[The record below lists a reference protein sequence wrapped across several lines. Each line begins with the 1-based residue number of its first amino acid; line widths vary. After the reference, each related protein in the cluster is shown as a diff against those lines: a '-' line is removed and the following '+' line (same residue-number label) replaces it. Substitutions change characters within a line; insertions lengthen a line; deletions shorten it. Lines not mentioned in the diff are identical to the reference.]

1 MPIWLIGYVL
11 FFFFL
16 TCKLGIKVDA
26 LNGNKRVNRDL
37 LQNRAINNASIIE
50 LQKKRGKKKR
60 RGGGGKQKRFF
71 LKYCE
76 LFYIIFNFTPFSS
89 EEHVASQEKV
99 TSMEDVDCTDVL
111 PTRSRFLLARRSQLH
126 FTVTTTTTVRIWN
139 MASVNILL

>member
-1 MPIWLIGYVL
+1 ME
-11 FFFFL
+11 
-16 TCKLGIKVDA
+16 
-26 LNGNKRVNRDL
+26 NK
-37 LQNRAINNASIIE
+37 
-50 LQKKRGKKKR
+50 
-60 RGGGGKQKRFF
+60 KRFF
-71 LKYCE
+71 LKYCDFFFFFSN
-76 LFYIIFNFTPFSS
+76 LMPFSS